1 MPWRCSAYPRPSAW
15 TLRRQRKTEE
25 VAATGSR
32 LVHPREV
39 QRLREKIEDSV
50 DGRRAI
56 ALAVCALL
64 LLGTVFSLGVMIG
77 RKAASVQGPPDL
89 VDDLAALD
97 ARAFHADVRT
107 KAPAP
112 APEAAATPAAGAA
125 ADRPQGAQKSEPV
138 RIEKPW
144 GYELIWARTDR
155 YVGKILHI
163 GKGHALSLQYHQRK
177 DETLHVLAG
186 TVRLQTGEEGA
197 ALEERVLGPG
207 ESFHVT
213 PLLRHRMIAQTDCDV
228 LEASTPELDDVVRL
242 EDRYGRA
249 K

>member
-1 MPWRCSAYPRPSAW
+1 M
-15 TLRRQRKTEE
+15 
-25 VAATGSR
+25 AATGSR

-112 APEAAATPAAGAA
+112 APETAAPPAGGAA
-125 ADRPQGAQKSEPV
+125 ADRPQGAQKPESV
-138 RIEKPW
+138 R
-144 GYELIWARTDR
+144 
-155 YVGKILHI
+155 
-163 GKGHALSLQYHQRK
+163 
-177 DETLHVLAG
+177 
-186 TVRLQTGEEGA
+186 TV
-197 ALEERVLGPG
+197 V
-207 ESFHVT
+207 
-213 PLLRHRMIAQTDCDV
+213 
-228 LEASTPELDDVVRL
+228 ASTPRAATVVPPPPRALQILPAAMAALTPPPRDVGEYTVQLGASRERGEAARL
-242 EDRYGRA
+242 EGKARGAGLKPYVVEANLGPKGTWYRVRVGAFQDKDSANRFRKDVERELRTA
-249 K
+249 AVVMPTH

>member
-1 MPWRCSAYPRPSAW
+1 
-15 TLRRQRKTEE
+15 
-25 VAATGSR
+25 TGSR

-56 ALAVCALL
+56 ALAICALL

-112 APEAAATPAAGAA
+112 APEAAATPAAGAPPE
-125 ADRPQGAQKSEPV
+125 RPHRAQKSEPV
-138 RIEKPW
+138 RT
-144 GYELIWARTDR
+144 R
-155 YVGKILHI
+155 
-163 GKGHALSLQYHQRK
+163 
-177 DETLHVLAG
+177 LA
-186 TVRLQTGEEGA
+186 A
-197 ALEERVLGPG
+197 
-207 ESFHVT
+207 
-213 PLLRHRMIAQTDCDV
+213 PLPTATRD
-228 LEASTPELDDVVRL
+228 
-242 EDRYGRA
+242 
-249 K
+249 